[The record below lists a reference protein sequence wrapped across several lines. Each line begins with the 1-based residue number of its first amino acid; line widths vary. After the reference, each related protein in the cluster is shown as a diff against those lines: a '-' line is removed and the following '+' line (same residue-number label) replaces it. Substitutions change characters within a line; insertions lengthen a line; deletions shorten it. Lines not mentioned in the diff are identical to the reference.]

1 MDPEKTVF
9 PEILASRIH
18 RAMEGLKFNIQELSE
33 RARVPSESLELYLEG
48 KSVPGER
55 ELARIAG
62 ALGVTPDWLLG
73 DDESFRR
80 NKGNILSFAGRLD
93 GTGKLWFISEV
104 K

>member
-1 MDPEKTVF
+1 
-9 PEILASRIH
+9 
-18 RAMEGLKFNIQELSE
+18 
-33 RARVPSESLELYLEG
+33 LELYLEG

-93 GTGKLWFISEV
+93 GTGKLWFIS
-104 K
+104 KGK